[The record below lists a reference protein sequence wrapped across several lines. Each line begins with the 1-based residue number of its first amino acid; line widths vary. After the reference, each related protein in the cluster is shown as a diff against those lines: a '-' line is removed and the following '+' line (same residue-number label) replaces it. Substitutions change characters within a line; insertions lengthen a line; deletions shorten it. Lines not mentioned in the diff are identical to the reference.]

1 MCHLLNNF
9 YIIELNYLM
18 YIYLSSHE
26 QVKFDS
32 RFFELEYV
40 LLKLSK
46 FRYTLIYLSKAGY
59 AII

>member
-1 MCHLLNNF
+1 
-9 YIIELNYLM
+9 M

-40 LLKLSK
+40 PLKLSK